1 MTLAASVVQASPITP
16 RRSDRTRIRRSPLS
30 RLTVRST
37 THCTRPDPLPSGVEI
52 VMPGDY
58 ARVEV
63 RLDRPIAL
71 VAGSRFAVREGGK
84 TVGSGVVAEV
94 LE

>member
-1 MTLAASVVQASPITP
+1 MTGLVS
-16 RRSDRTRIRRSPLS
+16 
-30 RLTVRST
+30 
-37 THCTRPDPLPSGVEI
+37 LPEGVEM
-52 VMPGDY
+52 VMPGDT

-63 RLDRPIAL
+63 RLDRPVPL
-71 VAGSRFAVREGGK
+71 EAGGRFAVREGGR

>member
-1 MTLAASVVQASPITP
+1 MTGRV
-16 RRSDRTRIRRSPLS
+16 D
-30 RLTVRST
+30 
-37 THCTRPDPLPSGVEI
+37 LPAGVEM
-52 VMPGDY
+52 VMPGDH

-63 RLDRPIAL
+63 RLDRPVAL
-71 VAGSRFAVREGGK
+71 EAGSRFAVREGGK